1 MEDEDGTCLLDVLCD
16 PQALNDF
23 LHGTNELQ
31 TEDLL
36 INSSSGEPSL
46 FADAPSPVSL
56 LGDGRGSPDTPPPGC
71 VDLSFLEEALLSSPE
86 GGEDPQLVQ
95 AGTPVEAGFEARKGK
110 EEEEEEEAEEAE
122 VACDILQQSL
132 QEAEITEQT
141 MALEAG
147 LAQPGDSLS
156 LYSPAPLLSPPTVP
170 YMPKSVTLPIRDTQ
184 AAVEPPQP
192 SLLAV
197 GPGCPSLKPA
207 APPQL
212 MGLLPG
218 NVFPAASPETSF
230 SLSPAQASSMIIH
243 HKAVPSVTSRPLITP
258 TLRTAAAAAPGIVL
272 QRAPL
277 HIQPKLPISIQP
289 RLVQISPKPS
299 GQKHTPGLTFVPG
312 TASPNILLS
321 QPPSQKPAAPPPQ
334 PTQQLPKPVSLQLVN
349 QGGSFVLQPQGLFQ
363 GQNQFLLPGQSPVTI
378 SQPAGA
384 ARPLLTPSHRGPSLH
399 AVNPST
405 GQLVEGSQIL
415 TMPQRQLNFSP
426 VFTTS
431 SGQLALR
438 QATVLSGPLQL
449 QSAPP
454 TVFQMPA
461 QLAGTYTPGGQGQ
474 RTTLVHSPALGNHIT
489 LINSSG
495 VLPSDLTSISIV
507 NGPSVVQGLPFAAQ
521 ANTGGTEGQ
530 LSLQQAS
537 VVLLPERAMQE
548 ERTGSEETFHQLP
561 QPYGH
566 VLQHVSVQ
574 PTSAGLQSSPPVVT
588 VLQPPPEPP
597 LAPDPAVE
605 IPKLLLPPA
614 DMTQVVEE
622 VTHSLSPN
630 EAFMQHLQQQ
640 ALSSPITSELLAGA
654 LPVVPM
660 ESLASPVASERETQP
675 QTHALSGTV
684 MSDQCVQASPL
695 HSDPEDTPLI
705 CSPSPIQDSERPAP
719 PSFSP
724 QITLPGPESSAPR
737 PHIEPQ
743 VPLQLQ
749 VSQALFAQSQVQ
761 LLSSVSQPPLQLQSS
776 VSQPPPQL
784 QPSVSQSPPQL
795 QSSVSQPQLQSSLS
809 QPPPQLQSSLSQPP
823 PQLQLSVSQPQS
835 LVNAAVHSS
844 PSPLRVSVPQQQPDP
859 TAASA
864 SLSKGG
870 DNSAVQQHTHNKP
883 TAALV
888 VESKAFTLD
897 VHPPSPAAQGV
908 QAHGPPAPREGAPIR
923 TSQQT
928 GTKLAGPPEQQ
939 REERLTPAMRRH
951 RFQQQMCLDHAAVQ
965 TPFTGPAFSTLKDAV
980 RRLLPYHACA
990 GHLPTQDDFNLVDQE
1005 FDTVSGFLLKRT
1017 KDMVNK
1023 YRQLLVR
1030 EAQESPS
1037 AEMVMLERLFLQAER
1052 CALAEDRRRVRRDPE
1067 SFMTVLATSASSPH
1081 GAHSAAP
1088 SQLCSSGSPSSSPAW
1103 TRLSDRPPGLK
1114 TYRSSCR
1121 GALRLTI
1128 KQESGS
1134 RKVVHNSACDPG
1146 LKRDH
1151 TGQLTNGGAL
1161 NQRHPQAPNGA
1172 PRCPQHDEEIS
1183 NGALPCNT
1191 AEEVPQ
1197 TAAISKIKAPSPL
1210 FMPEPQVGCFELPP
1224 RDVSAPKLK
1233 CYRLDASPRPEQ
1245 RFSPPPP
1252 PPLQEDNML
1261 SEHLQ
1266 SAIDSI
1272 LELQRLQGP
1281 SAAPTRATS
1290 GPSLDQA
1297 VTSILEG
1304 HL

>member
-56 LGDGRGSPDTPPPGC
+56 LGDGRDSPDTPPPGC

-86 GGEDPQLVQ
+86 GGDDPPDVQ
-95 AGTPVEAGFEARKGK
+95 GGPPVEAGCEAKK
-110 EEEEEEEAEEAE
+110 VEEAAEAE

-147 LAQPGDSLS
+147 LAPPGDSLS
-156 LYSPAPLLSPPTVP
+156 LYSPSPLLSPPTVP
-170 YMPKSVTLPIRDTQ
+170 FIPKSVTLPVAPALPRDTQ

-243 HKAVPSVTSRPLITP
+243 KTMPGVTGRPLITP
-258 TLRTAAAAAPGIVL
+258 TLRTAAAAPGIVL

-277 HIQPKLPISIQP
+277 PIQPKLPISIQP

-299 GQKHTPGLTFVPG
+299 GQKPPPGLTFVPG

-321 QPPSQKPAAPPPQ
+321 QAPGQKTVAPPPQ
-334 PTQQLPKPVSLQLVN
+334 PPQQLPKPVSLQLVN

-378 SQPAGA
+378 SQPASA
-384 ARPLLTPSHRGPSLH
+384 ARPLLTSSHQGP
-399 AVNPST
+399 AVHSVAPST
-405 GQLVEGSQIL
+405 GQLVDGPQIL
-415 TMPQRQLNFSP
+415 TVPQRQLNFSP
-426 VFTTS
+426 VFTTPT
-431 SGQLALR
+431 GQLALR

-449 QSAPP
+449 QSAPA

-461 QLAGTYTPGGQGQ
+461 QLAGTYTAGGQGQ
-474 RTTLVHSPALGNHIT
+474 RATLVHSQALGNHIT

-495 VLPSDLTSISIV
+495 VLPPDLTSISIV

-521 ANTGGTEGQ
+521 APQTEGQ
-530 LSLQQAS
+530 LSLQQTS
-537 VVLLPERAMQE
+537 VVLLPDRTVQE
-548 ERTGSEETFHQLP
+548 ERTSSEESFHQIQ

-574 PTSAGLQSSPPVVT
+574 PSSAGLQSSPPPVVT

-605 IPKLLLPPA
+605 MPKLLMPPA
-614 DMTQVVEE
+614 DMTQAVEE
-622 VTHSLSPN
+622 ATHSMSQN
-630 EAFMQHLQQQ
+630 QAFMQHLQQQ
-640 ALSSPITSELLAGA
+640 ALSSPISSDLLVGS

-660 ESLASPVASERETQP
+660 ESLPSPVSDDRESQP
-675 QTHALSGTV
+675 QTHAGSGQDSLL
-684 MSDQCVQASPL
+684 SDQCVEVSPL
-695 HSDPEDTPLI
+695 HSDPEDSSLI
-705 CSPSPIQDSERPAP
+705 CSPPQIQDTGRTAP
-719 PSFSP
+719 PPFSP
-724 QITLPGPESSAPR
+724 LPGPESSAQQTAAPQPR
-737 PHIEPQ
+737 IEPQ
-743 VPLQLQ
+743 VQYPAPRQLH
-749 VSQALFAQSQVQ
+749 VSPALFGQNQVQ
-761 LLSSVSQPPLQLQSS
+761 IQASAS
-776 VSQPPPQL
+776 
-784 QPSVSQSPPQL
+784 PSVHPPVQISPT
-795 QSSVSQPQLQSSLS
+795 
-809 QPPPQLQSSLSQPP
+809 
-823 PQLQLSVSQPQS
+823 
-835 LVNAAVHSS
+835 
-844 PSPLRVSVPQQQPDP
+844 PLRSNVSVPQQQPDP
-859 TAASA
+859 SAAVV
-864 SLSKGG
+864 SKAG
-870 DNSAVQQHTHNKP
+870 DDSAVQQHTQNKP
-883 TAALV
+883 TAALA
-888 VESKAFTLD
+888 VESKTFTLD
-897 VHPPSPAAQGV
+897 VHPPSPAAKGV
-908 QAHGPPAPREGAPIR
+908 QKVHGPPASTECPAVQ
-923 TSQQT
+923 TSPQT
-928 GTKLAGPPEQQ
+928 STKLAGPVELQ

-951 RFQQQMCLDHAAVQ
+951 RFQQQLCLDHGAVQ
-965 TPFTGPAFSTLKDAV
+965 TPFTGPAFSTMKDAV
-980 RRLLPYHACA
+980 RRLLPYHTCA
-990 GHLPTQDDFNLVDQE
+990 GHLPTQEDFNLVDQE

-1030 EAQESPS
+1030 EAQQESPS

-1052 CALAEDRRRVRRDPE
+1052 YALAEDRRRARRDPE
-1067 SFMTVLATSASSPH
+1067 SFMTALSSSSSSPH
-1081 GAHSAAP
+1081 GAP
-1088 SQLCSSGSPSSSPAW
+1088 SSGSSTLYSSSGSPSSPPAW

-1114 TYRSSCR
+1114 TYRSSSR

-1134 RKVVHNSACDPG
+1134 RKVIHNSACDPG

-1151 TGQLTNGGAL
+1151 TGQLTNGGGV
-1161 NQRHPQAPNGA
+1161 NERHSPAPNGA
-1172 PRCPQHDEEIS
+1172 TQHPQNDQEMS
-1183 NGALPCNT
+1183 NGNT
-1191 AEEVPQ
+1191 AAEEVPQ
-1197 TAAISKIKAPSPL
+1197 TAPSPKL
-1210 FMPEPQVGCFELPP
+1210 NPPNPLPVPEVCSELPP

-1233 CYRLDASPRPEQ
+1233 CYRLEASPRPEQ

-1252 PPLQEDNML
+1252 TLQEDNML

-1281 SAAPTRATS
+1281 SAAPTRTTS

>member
-46 FADAPSPVSL
+46 FTDAPSPVSL
-56 LGDGRGSPDTPPPGC
+56 LGDGRDSPGTPPPGC

-86 GGEDPQLVQ
+86 GGEDPQVVQ
-95 AGTPVEAGFEARKGK
+95 GGTPVEAGFEAKKG
-110 EEEEEEEAEEAE
+110 EVEEAEEAE

-147 LAQPGDSLS
+147 LPGDSLS

-170 YMPKSVTLPIRDTQ
+170 FIPKSVTLPQITAALPRDTQ

-207 APPQL
+207 TPAQL

-243 HKAVPSVTSRPLITP
+243 KAVPSLTSRPLITP
-258 TLRTAAAAAPGIVL
+258 TLRAAAAPGIVL

-277 HIQPKLPISIQP
+277 PIQPKLPISIQP

-321 QPPSQKPAAPPPQ
+321 QPPGPKPAAPPTQ
-334 PTQQLPKPVSLQLVN
+334 PPQQLHKPLSLQLVN

-363 GQNQFLLPGQSPVTI
+363 GQNQFLLPGQCPVTLA
-378 SQPAGA
+378 QPASA
-384 ARPLLTPSHRGPSLH
+384 ARPLLTPSHHCPSVHSLT
-399 AVNPST
+399 PSP
-405 GQLVEGSQIL
+405 GQLVDGSQIL
-415 TMPQRQLNFSP
+415 TVPQRQLNFSP
-426 VFTTS
+426 VFTTPT
-431 SGQLALR
+431 GQLALR
-438 QATVLSGPLQL
+438 PATVLSGPLQL

-461 QLAGTYTPGGQGQ
+461 QLAGAYTAGGQGQ
-474 RTTLVHSPALGNHIT
+474 RATLVHSPALGNHIT

-495 VLPSDLTSISIV
+495 VLPPDLTSISIL
-507 NGPSVVQGLPFAAQ
+507 NGPSVVQGLPFAAPAPQ
-521 ANTGGTEGQ
+521 NAVTDGQ

-537 VVLLPERAMQE
+537 VVLLPERAVQE
-548 ERTGSEETFHQLP
+548 ERSSSEETFHQLP

-566 VLQHVSVQ
+566 VLQQVSVQ
-574 PTSAGLQSSPPVVT
+574 QPSAGLQSSHPPVVT

-597 LAPDPAVE
+597 LVPDPAVE
-605 IPKLLLPPA
+605 IPKLLMPPA
-614 DMTQVVEE
+614 DMNQAVEE
-622 VTHSLSPN
+622 ATHSLSQN

-640 ALSSPITSELLAGA
+640 ALSSPLTSELLVGA

-660 ESLASPVASERETQP
+660 ESLPSPVTDERETQT
-675 QTHALSGTV
+675 QTHAVSGQDSRSV
-684 MSDQCVQASPL
+684 LSDQCVEDSPL

-705 CSPSPIQDSERPAP
+705 CSPAPVQDDERPAP
-719 PSFSP
+719 STFSP
-724 QITLPGPESSAPR
+724 PAAPESSAAQITAPPPR
-737 PHIEPQ
+737 IEPQ
-743 VPLQLQ
+743 VQYQGPHQVQL
-749 VSQALFAQSQVQ
+749 SQALFAQDQDQV
-761 LLSSVSQPPLQLQSS
+761 QSS
-776 VSQPPPQL
+776 VSQPPS
-784 QPSVSQSPPQL
+784 SVQDSPPT
-795 QSSVSQPQLQSSLS
+795 
-809 QPPPQLQSSLSQPP
+809 
-823 PQLQLSVSQPQS
+823 
-835 LVNAAVHSS
+835 
-844 PSPLRVSVPQQQPDP
+844 LRVPVPQQQSDP
-859 TAASA
+859 TAAPA
-864 SLSKGG
+864 SLCKGG
-870 DNSAVQQHTHNKP
+870 DEPAVQQHTHNKP

-897 VHPPSPAAQGV
+897 VHPPSPAAPGLQV
-908 QAHGPPAPREGAPIR
+908 QGPPPPREGAPTQ

-928 GTKLAGPPEQQ
+928 STKLAAPPEQQ

-951 RFQQQMCLDHAAVQ
+951 RFQQQICLDHRAVQ
-965 TPFTGPAFSTLKDAV
+965 TSFTGPAFSTLKDAV
-980 RRLLPYHACA
+980 RRLLPYHTCA
-990 GHLPTQDDFNLVDQE
+990 GHLPTQDDFSLVDQE
-1005 FDTVSGFLLKRT
+1005 FDSVSGFLLKRT

-1030 EAQESPS
+1030 EAQQESPS

-1052 CALAEDRRRVRRDPE
+1052 SALVEDRRRVRRDPE
-1067 SFMTVLATSASSPH
+1067 SFMMALASSAFSPH
-1081 GAHSAAP
+1081 GPSSSSSSSSSSGPSHS
-1088 SQLCSSGSPSSSPAW
+1088 CSSDSPSSPPAW

-1114 TYRSSCR
+1114 TYRSSSR

-1151 TGQLTNGGAL
+1151 TGQLTNGGGAV
-1161 NQRHPQAPNGA
+1161 NDRHSQAPNGA
-1172 PRCPQHDEEIS
+1172 SQHPQQDEEVS
-1183 NGALPCNT
+1183 NGACDP

-1197 TAAISKIKAPSPL
+1197 TAPDSKIKAPKNALS
-1210 FMPEPQVGCFELPP
+1210 MPEAGCFEL

-1233 CYRLDASPRPEQ
+1233 CFRLEASPVPEQ
-1245 RFSPPPP
+1245 RFSPPPPPPP

-1297 VTSILEG
+1297 VTSILGG

>member
-46 FADAPSPVSL
+46 FTDAPSPVSL
-56 LGDGRGSPDTPPPGC
+56 LGDGRDSPDTPPPGC

-86 GGEDPQLVQ
+86 GGDDPQVVQ
-95 AGTPVEAGFEARKGK
+95 GGTPVEAGFEAKKGEV
-110 EEEEEEEAEEAE
+110 EEGEEAE

-147 LAQPGDSLS
+147 LQGDSLS
-156 LYSPAPLLSPPTVP
+156 LYSPTPLLSPPSVP
-170 YMPKSVTLPIRDTQ
+170 FIPKSVTLPQITPTLPRDTQ

-230 SLSPAQASSMIIH
+230 SLSPAQGSSMIIH
-243 HKAVPSVTSRPLITP
+243 KAVPSMTSRPLITP
-258 TLRTAAAAAPGIVL
+258 TLRAAAAPGIVL

-277 HIQPKLPISIQP
+277 PIQPKLPISIQP

-299 GQKHTPGLTFVPG
+299 GQKHAPGLTFVPG

-321 QPPSQKPAAPPPQ
+321 QPPGQKPSAPPAQ
-334 PTQQLPKPVSLQLVN
+334 TSQQLHKPLSLQLVN

-363 GQNQFLLPGQSPVTI
+363 GQNQFLLPGQSPVTLA
-378 SQPAGA
+378 QPAGA
-384 ARPLLTPSHRGPSLH
+384 ARSLLTPSHHGPPVHSLT
-399 AVNPST
+399 PSA
-405 GQLVEGSQIL
+405 GQLVDSSQIL
-415 TMPQRQLNFSP
+415 TVPQRQLNFSP
-426 VFTTS
+426 VFTPT
-431 SGQLALR
+431 GQLALR

-474 RTTLVHSPALGNHIT
+474 RATLVHSPALGNHIT

-495 VLPSDLTSISIV
+495 VLPPDLTSISIV
-507 NGPSVVQGLPFAAQ
+507 NGPSVVQGLPFAAPAPQ
-521 ANTGGTEGQ
+521 TRVTDTQ

-537 VVLLPERAMQE
+537 VVLLPERAVQE
-548 ERTGSEETFHQLP
+548 ERSGSEETFQQLP
-561 QPYGH
+561 QYGH
-566 VLQHVSVQ
+566 VLQQVSVQ
-574 PTSAGLQSSPPVVT
+574 PPSAGLQTSPPPVVT

-597 LAPDPAVE
+597 PAVE
-605 IPKLLLPPA
+605 IPKLLMPPA
-614 DMTQVVEE
+614 DMSQTEE
-622 VTHSLSPN
+622 EATHSLSQN

-640 ALSSPITSELLAGA
+640 ALSSPLTSELLVGA

-660 ESLASPVASERETQP
+660 ESLNSPVPDERETQQ
-675 QTHALSGTV
+675 QTHAVSGQDSHSV
-684 MSDQCVQASPL
+684 LSDQGVDDSPL

-705 CSPSPIQDSERPAP
+705 CSPAPDQDAKRPAP
-719 PSFSP
+719 TTFSP
-724 QITLPGPESSAPR
+724 PAAPESSVPAAPQ
-737 PHIEPQ
+737 PHSEPQ
-743 VPLQLQ
+743 TQYQAPQQ
-749 VSQALFAQSQVQ
+749 VSQALFARNQVQ
-761 LLSSVSQPPLQLQSS
+761 VQMQPSASQP
-776 VSQPPPQL
+776 
-784 QPSVSQSPPQL
+784 QPSVQM
-795 QSSVSQPQLQSSLS
+795 
-809 QPPPQLQSSLSQPP
+809 
-823 PQLQLSVSQPQS
+823 
-835 LVNAAVHSS
+835 S
-844 PSPLRVSVPQQQPDP
+844 PSPLRVSVPQQQSDP
-859 TAASA
+859 TAAPA

-870 DNSAVQQHTHNKP
+870 DEPAVQQHTHNKP

-888 VESKAFTLD
+888 VESKVFTLD
-897 VHPPSPAAQGV
+897 VHPPSPAAPGLQV
-908 QAHGPPAPREGAPIR
+908 QGPPAPREVAPTQ
-923 TSQQT
+923 TSQQIS
-928 GTKLAGPPEQQ
+928 TKLAAPPEQQ

-951 RFQQQMCLDHAAVQ
+951 RFQQQICLDHRTVH

-990 GHLPTQDDFNLVDQE
+990 GHLPTQEDFDLVDQE
-1005 FDTVSGFLLKRT
+1005 FDSVSGFLLKRT

-1030 EAQESPS
+1030 ETQQESPS

-1052 CALAEDRRRVRRDPE
+1052 SALAEDRRRVRRDPE
-1067 SFMTVLATSASSPH
+1067 SFMMALASSASSPYSSS
-1081 GAHSAAP
+1081 GPSHS
-1088 SQLCSSGSPSSSPAW
+1088 CSSSSPSSPPAW

-1114 TYRSSCR
+1114 TYRSSSR

-1134 RKVVHNSACDPG
+1134 RKVIHNSACDPG

-1151 TGQLTNGGAL
+1151 TGQLTNGGGAMTE
-1161 NQRHPQAPNGA
+1161 RHSQAPNGA
-1172 PRCPQHDEEIS
+1172 SQPPPQQEEEIS
-1183 NGALPCNT
+1183 NGALPCDA

-1197 TAAISKIKAPSPL
+1197 TAPSFKIKAPKNALS
-1210 FMPEPQVGCFELPP
+1210 MPEAGCFEL

-1233 CYRLDASPRPEQ
+1233 CFRLDASPHSEQ
-1245 RFSPPPP
+1245 SFSPPPP
-1252 PPLQEDNML
+1252 PPALQEDNML

-1281 SAAPTRATS
+1281 SAAPTRASTT
-1290 GPSLDQA
+1290 GPALDQA
-1297 VTSILEG
+1297 VTSILGG

>member
-36 INSSSGEPSL
+36 ISSSSGEPSL
-46 FADAPSPVSL
+46 FTDAPSPVSL
-56 LGDGRGSPDTPPPGC
+56 LGDGRDSPGTPPPGC

-86 GGEDPQLVQ
+86 GGEDTVAAVALGGP
-95 AGTPVEAGFEARKGK
+95 PVEADCEAKKGEV
-110 EEEEEEEAEEAE
+110 EEEEEAE

-147 LAQPGDSLS
+147 LAQSGDGLS
-156 LYSPAPLLSPPTVP
+156 LYSPAPLLSPASLPFIH
-170 YMPKSVTLPIRDTQ
+170 KSVTLPVTAAMPRDTQ

-218 NVFPAASPETSF
+218 NVFPAPSPEASF
-230 SLSPAQASSMIIH
+230 SLSPAQASSMII

-258 TLRTAAAAAPGIVL
+258 TLRAAATAAAAPGIVL

-277 HIQPKLPISIQP
+277 PIQPKLPISIQP

-299 GQKHTPGLTFVPG
+299 GQKPTPGLTFVPG

-321 QPPSQKPAAPPPQ
+321 QAAGQKTVAPTSQAA
-334 PTQQLPKPVSLQLVN
+334 QQLPKPVSLQLVN
-349 QGGSFVLQPQGLFQ
+349 QGGSFLLQPQGLFQ
-363 GQNQFLLPGQSPVTI
+363 SQNQFLLPGQCPVTI
-378 SQPAGA
+378 SQPASG
-384 ARPLLTPSHRGPSLH
+384 ARPLLTPSHPGQSVH
-399 AVNPST
+399 SVTPST
-405 GQLVEGSQIL
+405 GQLVDGSQIL
-415 TMPQRQLNFSP
+415 TVPQRQLNFSP
-426 VFTTS
+426 VFTTPT
-431 SGQLALR
+431 GQLALR

-449 QSAPP
+449 QPAPA

-474 RTTLVHSPALGNHIT
+474 RATLVHSSALGNHIT

-495 VLPSDLTSISIV
+495 VLPPDLTSISIV

-521 ANTGGTEGQ
+521 APAPQTGVAEGQ

-574 PTSAGLQSSPPVVT
+574 PTSARLPSSSPPVVT

-605 IPKLLLPPA
+605 MPKLLMPPA

-622 VTHSLSPN
+622 VTQSMGQN
-630 EAFMQHLQQQ
+630 QAFMQHLQQQ
-640 ALSSPITSELLAGA
+640 ALNSPIPSDLLVGA

-660 ESLASPVASERETQP
+660 ESLASPVSTDRDTQP
-675 QTHALSGTV
+675 PTHVVSGQDTCTL
-684 MSDQCVQASPL
+684 MSDQRVEVSPL
-695 HSDPEDTPLI
+695 HSDPEDAPLI
-705 CSPSPIQDSERPAP
+705 CSPPQIQDSGRPASD
-719 PSFSP
+719 SFSP
-724 QITLPGPESSAPR
+724 PAGPQIGPESSVPQTTVPPQPR
-737 PHIEPQ
+737 IEPLVQYQ
-743 VPLQLQ
+743 VPPHLSQ
-749 VSQALFAQSQVQ
+749 VFAQNQVQ
-761 LLSSVSQPPLQLQSS
+761 IQSQPT
-776 VSQPPPQL
+776 PQV
-784 QPSVSQSPPQL
+784 QA
-795 QSSVSQPQLQSSLS
+795 SVSQPQ
-809 QPPPQLQSSLSQPP
+809 PQVQI
-823 PQLQLSVSQPQS
+823 QLSVSQPQPS
-835 LVNAAVHSS
+835 IHTSVHSS
-844 PSPLRVSVPQQQPDP
+844 PSPLRASVSVPQQQPDP
-859 TAASA
+859 TAAPAALSA
-864 SLSKGG
+864 GG
-870 DNSAVQQHTHNKP
+870 DDSAAQQHTQNKP
-883 TAALV
+883 TAALA

-897 VHPPSPAAQGV
+897 VHPPSPTAPGV
-908 QAHGPPAPREGAPIR
+908 QVQGPSAPMECSPV
-923 TSQQT
+923 QT
-928 GTKLAGPPEQQ
+928 GQQSATKLAGPLEPQ
-939 REERLTPAMRRH
+939 REERLTPALRRH
-951 RFQQQMCLDHAAVQ
+951 RFQQQLCSDHAAVQ
-965 TPFTGPAFSTLKDAV
+965 SPFTGPAFSTLKDAV
-980 RRLLPYHACA
+980 RRLLPYHTCA
-990 GHLPTQDDFNLVDQE
+990 GHPPTQDDFNLVDQE

-1030 EAQESPS
+1030 EAQQESPS

-1052 CALAEDRRRVRRDPE
+1052 YALAEDRRRARRDPE
-1067 SFMTVLATSASSPH
+1067 SFMTALTTAGSSPH
-1081 GAHSAAP
+1081 GAP
-1088 SQLCSSGSPSSSPAW
+1088 SSGPTHLPSSDSPSSPPAW

-1114 TYRSSCR
+1114 TYRSSTR

-1134 RKVVHNSACDPG
+1134 RKVIHNSACDPG

-1151 TGQLTNGGAL
+1151 TGQLTNGGGAVSE
-1161 NQRHPQAPNGA
+1161 RHSQAPDGASRRPQRDEEMSNGA
-1172 PRCPQHDEEIS
+1172 PPG
-1183 NGALPCNT
+1183 NA

-1197 TAAISKIKAPSPL
+1197 TAPTSKIKNPNPPS
-1210 FMPEPQVGCFELPP
+1210 MPEPQDVRFELPP

-1233 CYRLDASPRPEQ
+1233 CFRSDASPRPDQ
-1245 RFSPPPP
+1245 RFSPPP

-1281 SAAPTRATS
+1281 SAAPSRAPS

>member
-46 FADAPSPVSL
+46 FTDAPSPVSL
-56 LGDGRGSPDTPPPGC
+56 LGDGRDTPDTPPPGC

-86 GGEDPQLVQ
+86 GGEDPQVVH
-95 AGTPVEAGFEARKGK
+95 GGPPVEAGCEAKNG
-110 EEEEEEEAEEAE
+110 EVEEAEEVE
-122 VACDILQQSL
+122 ITCDILQQSL

-147 LAQPGDSLS
+147 LTQPGDSLS
-156 LYSPAPLLSPPTVP
+156 LYSPAPLLSPPTIPFV
-170 YMPKSVTLPIRDTQ
+170 PKSVTLPVAPALPRDTQ

-218 NVFPAASPETSF
+218 NVFPAPSPETSF
-230 SLSPAQASSMIIH
+230 SLSSAQGSSMII

-258 TLRTAAAAAPGIVL
+258 TLRTTAAPGIVL

-277 HIQPKLPISIQP
+277 PIQPKIPISIQP

-299 GQKHTPGLTFVPG
+299 GQKPTPGLTFVPG

-321 QPPSQKPAAPPPQ
+321 QPQGHKPAALPPQ
-334 PTQQLPKPVSLQLVN
+334 STQQLPKPVSLQLVN

-378 SQPAGA
+378 SQAATA
-384 ARPLLTPSHRGPSLH
+384 ARPLLTPSHQVPSVH
-399 AVNPST
+399 SMTPST
-405 GQLVEGSQIL
+405 GQLVDGSQIL
-415 TMPQRQLNFSP
+415 TVPQRQLNFSP
-426 VFTTS
+426 VFTTPT
-431 SGQLALR
+431 GQLALR
-438 QATVLSGPLQL
+438 QATVLSGPLHL

-461 QLAGTYTPGGQGQ
+461 QLAGTYTSAGQGQ
-474 RTTLVHSPALGNHIT
+474 RATLVHSPALGNHIT

-495 VLPSDLTSISIV
+495 VLPPDLTSISIV

-521 ANTGGTEGQ
+521 APAPQTGVTEGQ

-537 VVLLPERAMQE
+537 VVLLPERAVQE
-548 ERTGSEETFHQLP
+548 ERTSSEETFHQLA

-574 PTSAGLQSSPPVVT
+574 PTSTGLQATSPPVVT

-605 IPKLLLPPA
+605 MPKLLIPPA

-622 VTHSLSPN
+622 VTHSMSQN
-630 EAFMQHLQQQ
+630 QAFMQHLQQQ
-640 ALSSPITSELLAGA
+640 ALSSPLTSELLVGA

-660 ESLASPVASERETQP
+660 EALTSPLANERETQP
-675 QTHALSGTV
+675 QTHAASVQDTHTV
-684 MSDQCVQASPL
+684 MSDQCVEASPL
-695 HSDPEDTPLI
+695 HSDPEDTPLL
-705 CSPSPIQDSERPAP
+705 CSSPQIQDTTFSP
-719 PSFSP
+719 PVAP
-724 QITLPGPESSAPR
+724 QITLPVPESPVPQATAPQ

-743 VPLQLQ
+743 VQYHVPNQLQ

-761 LLSSVSQPPLQLQSS
+761 IQSS
-776 VSQPPPQL
+776 VSQPLPQA
-784 QPSVSQSPPQL
+784 QPSVSQPQP
-795 QSSVSQPQLQSSLS
+795 SVHAS
-809 QPPPQLQSSLSQPP
+809 
-823 PQLQLSVSQPQS
+823 
-835 LVNAAVHSS
+835 VHSS
-844 PSPLRVSVPQQQPDP
+844 PSPLRVSVSVPQQQPDA

-870 DNSAVQQHTHNKP
+870 DSAVQQHTQNKP
-883 TAALV
+883 TAALA
-888 VESKAFTLD
+888 VESTVFTLD
-897 VHPPSPAAQGV
+897 VHPPSPAAPSIQ
-908 QAHGPPAPREGAPIR
+908 APRECAP
-923 TSQQT
+923 TQSSQQT
-928 GTKLAGPPEQQ
+928 STKLAGPLEQQ

-951 RFQQQMCLDHAAVQ
+951 RFQQQLCLDHGAVQ
-965 TPFTGPAFSTLKDAV
+965 RPITSPAFSTLKDAV
-980 RRLLPYHACA
+980 RRLLPYHTYA
-990 GHLPTQDDFNLVDQE
+990 GHLPTQDDFSLVDQE

-1030 EAQESPS
+1030 ETQQESPS

-1052 CALAEDRRRVRRDPE
+1052 YALAEDRRRARRDPE
-1067 SFMTVLATSASSPH
+1067 SFTMALATSASSPR
-1081 GAHSAAP
+1081 GAHSSGP
-1088 SQLCSSGSPSSSPAW
+1088 SHLHSSGSPSSPPAW

-1114 TYRSSCR
+1114 TYRSSSR

-1151 TGQLTNGGAL
+1151 MGQLTNGSGAV
-1161 NQRHPQAPNGA
+1161 NERHSQAPNGE
-1172 PRCPQHDEEIS
+1172 PQRPQHDGEMF
-1183 NGALPCNT
+1183 NGALPDNA

-1197 TAAISKIKAPSPL
+1197 TTTNSKIKAPNPL
-1210 FMPEPQVGCFELPP
+1210 SMPEPQAACFELPP

-1252 PPLQEDNML
+1252 AMQEDNML

-1281 SAAPTRATS
+1281 SAATGRATS

>member
-31 TEDLL
+31 AEDLL

-46 FADAPSPVSL
+46 FTDAPSPVSL
-56 LGDGRGSPDTPPPGC
+56 LGDGRDSPDTPPPGC

-86 GGEDPQLVQ
+86 GGEDPQVEQ
-95 AGTPVEAGFEARKGK
+95 GETPVEVGFEAKKGEV
-110 EEEEEEEAEEAE
+110 EEMEEAE

-147 LAQPGDSLS
+147 LAQSGDSLS

-170 YMPKSVTLPIRDTQ
+170 FLHKSVTLPVTPVLPRDTQ

-230 SLSPAQASSMIIH
+230 SLSPAQGSSMII

-258 TLRTAAAAAPGIVL
+258 TLRATTAAAPGILL

-289 RLVQISPKPS
+289 RLVQISPKLS
-299 GQKHTPGLTFVPG
+299 GQKHTQSLTFVPG

-321 QPPSQKPAAPPPQ
+321 QPPGQKPAAPPPQ
-334 PTQQLPKPVSLQLVN
+334 PTQQLHKQVSLQLVN
-349 QGGSFVLQPQGLFQ
+349 QGGSFVLHPQGLFQ
-363 GQNQFLLPGQSPVTI
+363 GQSQFLLPGQSPVTI
-378 SQPAGA
+378 SQPASA
-384 ARPLLTPSHRGPSLH
+384 ARSLLNPSHQGPSVHSLTPS
-399 AVNPST
+399 A
-405 GQLVEGSQIL
+405 GQLVDGSQIL
-415 TMPQRQLNFSP
+415 TVPQRQLNFSP
-426 VFTTS
+426 VFTTPT
-431 SGQLALR
+431 GQLALR

-461 QLAGTYTPGGQGQ
+461 HLAGTYTPGGQGQ
-474 RTTLVHSPALGNHIT
+474 RATLVHSPALGNHIT

-495 VLPSDLTSISIV
+495 VLPPDLTSISIV

-521 ANTGGTEGQ
+521 APAPQTGVTEGQ

-537 VVLLPERAMQE
+537 VVLLPERTIQE
-548 ERTGSEETFHQLP
+548 ERTSSEETFHQLA

-574 PTSAGLQSSPPVVT
+574 PTSSGLQSSSPPVVT

-597 LAPDPAVE
+597 LVPDPAVE
-605 IPKLLLPPA
+605 IPKLLMPPA

-622 VTHSLSPN
+622 VTHSMSQN

-640 ALSSPITSELLAGA
+640 ALSSPITSELLVGS
-654 LPVVPM
+654 LPVVPL
-660 ESLASPVASERETQP
+660 ETLASPVANERDTQP
-675 QTHALSGTV
+675 QTHAVSGQDTRTV
-684 MSDQCVQASPL
+684 MSDQCVEASPL

-705 CSPSPIQDSERPAP
+705 CPSPPIQDTERLAQT
-719 PSFSP
+719 SFSP
-724 QITLPGPESSAPR
+724 PAGPRITLPGSESSVPQITAPQLCV
-737 PHIEPQ
+737 EPQ
-743 VPLQLQ
+743 VQYQVTHQLQ
-749 VSQALFAQSQVQ
+749 VSQALFGQDQVQ
-761 LLSSVSQPPLQLQSS
+761 IQSS
-776 VSQPPPQL
+776 VSQSLPQIQASAPQL
-784 QPSVSQSPPQL
+784 QV
-795 QSSVSQPQLQSSLS
+795 QSSVSQPQSSVMNS
-809 QPPPQLQSSLSQPP
+809 
-823 PQLQLSVSQPQS
+823 
-835 LVNAAVHSS
+835 VHSS
-844 PSPLRVSVPQQQPDP
+844 PSPLRVSVSVPQQQPDP
-859 TAASA
+859 RAAG
-864 SLSKGG
+864 LSKGG
-870 DNSAVQQHTHNKP
+870 DDSAVQQHTQNKP

-897 VHPPSPAAQGV
+897 DHPPSPAAQGV
-908 QAHGPPAPREGAPIR
+908 QVHGPPAPRECVPIE

-928 GTKLAGPPEQQ
+928 GTKLAGPLEQQ
-939 REERLTPAMRRH
+939 RDERLTPAMRRH
-951 RFQQQMCLDHAAVQ
+951 RFQQQICLDHAAVQ
-965 TPFTGPAFSTLKDAV
+965 TPFTGTAFSTLKDAV
-980 RRLLPYHACA
+980 RCLLPYHTCT

-1030 EAQESPS
+1030 EAQQESPS

-1067 SFMTVLATSASSPH
+1067 SFMMALATSASSPH
-1081 GAHSAAP
+1081 GAHSSGP
-1088 SQLCSSGSPSSSPAW
+1088 SQHYSSGSPSSPPAW

-1114 TYRSSCR
+1114 TYRSSSR

-1151 TGQLTNGGAL
+1151 RGQLTNGGGAV
-1161 NQRHPQAPNGA
+1161 NEHHSQAPNGA
-1172 PRCPQHDEEIS
+1172 PQGPQHDAEIC
-1183 NGALPCNT
+1183 NGGLPCNT
-1191 AEEVPQ
+1191 AADVPQ
-1197 TAAISKIKAPSPL
+1197 TAPDSKIKAPNPFS
-1210 FMPEPQVGCFELPP
+1210 MPEQQAGCFELPP

-1252 PPLQEDNML
+1252 PLPEDNML

-1281 SAAPTRATS
+1281 SAAQTRATS

>member
-36 INSSSGEPSL
+36 ISSSSGEPSL
-46 FADAPSPVSL
+46 FTDAPSPVSL
-56 LGDGRGSPDTPPPGC
+56 LGDGRDSPDTPPPEC

-86 GGEDPQLVQ
+86 GGEDQQVVQ
-95 AGTPVEAGFEARKGK
+95 GGTPVEAASEAKKG
-110 EEEEEEEAEEAE
+110 EVEEAEEAE

-141 MALEAG
+141 MALEAE

-170 YMPKSVTLPIRDTQ
+170 FIPKSVTLPITQALPRDTQ

-230 SLSPAQASSMIIH
+230 SLTPAQASSMIIH
-243 HKAVPSVTSRPLITP
+243 KAVPSMTSRHLITP
-258 TLRTAAAAAPGIVL
+258 TLRAAPGLIL

-277 HIQPKLPISIQP
+277 PIQPKLPISIQP

-299 GQKHTPGLTFVPG
+299 GQKHTPGLTFLPR

-321 QPPSQKPAAPPPQ
+321 QPPGQKPAAPPPQ
-334 PTQQLPKPVSLQLVN
+334 PPQHLHKQVSLQLVN

-363 GQNQFLLPGQSPVTI
+363 GQNQFLLPSQSPVTI
-378 SQPAGA
+378 SQSASAG
-384 ARPLLTPSHRGPSLH
+384 RPLLTPSHHGPSLH
-399 AVNPST
+399 SVNAST
-405 GQLVEGSQIL
+405 GHLVEGSQIL
-415 TMPQRQLNFSP
+415 TVPQRQLNFSP
-426 VFTTS
+426 VFTTP

-461 QLAGTYTPGGQGQ
+461 QLTGTYTPAGQGQ

-495 VLPSDLTSISIV
+495 VLTPDLTSISIV

-521 ANTGGTEGQ
+521 APAPQTGVTEGQ
-530 LSLQQAS
+530 LSLQQAA
-537 VVLLPERAMQE
+537 VVLLPERAIQE
-548 ERTGSEETFHQLP
+548 ERTGPEETFHQLS

-574 PTSAGLQSSPPVVT
+574 PTSAGLQSSPPPVVT
-588 VLQPPPEPP
+588 ILQPPPEPP

-605 IPKLLLPPA
+605 IPKLLMPPA

-622 VTHSLSPN
+622 VTHSMSQN

-640 ALSSPITSELLAGA
+640 AHSSPITSELLVGS

-660 ESLASPVASERETQP
+660 ESLASPVSNERETQP
-675 QTHALSGTV
+675 QTQAVSGQDARTA

-695 HSDPEDTPLI
+695 HSDPVDTPLI
-705 CSPSPIQDSERPAP
+705 CSPSPIPDTERPAP
-719 PSFSP
+719 TSFSP
-724 QITLPGPESSAPR
+724 QIPPPGPEGSVTTPQTR
-737 PHIEPQ
+737 IEPQ
-743 VPLQLQ
+743 VQYQVPHQLQ
-749 VSQALFAQSQVQ
+749 VSQALFAQNQVQ
-761 LLSSVSQPPLQLQSS
+761 IEPS

-784 QPSVSQSPPQL
+784 QVQSPVSHP
-795 QSSVSQPQLQSSLS
+795 QSSV
-809 QPPPQLQSSLSQPP
+809 
-823 PQLQLSVSQPQS
+823 
-835 LVNAAVHSS
+835 NAPVHSS
-844 PSPLRVSVPQQQPDP
+844 PPTLRVSVPQQQSDP

-864 SLSKGG
+864 RLSKGG
-870 DNSAVQQHTHNKP
+870 DDSAVQQHTQNKP

-888 VESKAFTLD
+888 AESKAFTLD
-897 VHPPSPAAQGV
+897 VHPPSPAAPGV
-908 QAHGPPAPREGAPIR
+908 QGHGPPGPIQ
-923 TSQQT
+923 TSQST
-928 GTKLAGPPEQQ
+928 GTKLADPPEQQ

-951 RFQQQMCLDHAAVQ
+951 RFQQQICLDHAAVQ

-980 RRLLPYHACA
+980 RRMLPYHTCA
-990 GHLPTQDDFNLVDQE
+990 GHLPTQEDFNLVDQE

-1030 EAQESPS
+1030 EAQQESPS

-1067 SFMTVLATSASSPH
+1067 SFMTALATSASSPH
-1081 GAHSAAP
+1081 GAP
-1088 SQLCSSGSPSSSPAW
+1088 SSGSSQRCSSGSPSSPPAW

-1114 TYRSSCR
+1114 TYRSSSR

-1151 TGQLTNGGAL
+1151 TGQLTNGGGAVSE
-1161 NQRHPQAPNGA
+1161 RHSQAPNGA
-1172 PRCPQHDEEIS
+1172 PRRPQHDEEGS
-1183 NGALPCNT
+1183 NGALLCNA
-1191 AEEVPQ
+1191 AEDVPQ
-1197 TAAISKIKAPSPL
+1197 TAPHSKIKAPNPL
-1210 FMPEPQVGCFELPP
+1210 SMPEPQVGCFELPP

-1233 CYRLDASPRPEQ
+1233 CYRLDESPRPEQ
-1245 RFSPPPP
+1245 RFSPPP

-1266 SAIDSI
+1266 RAIDSI

>member
-46 FADAPSPVSL
+46 FTDAPSPVSL
-56 LGDGRGSPDTPPPGC
+56 LGDGRDSPDTPPPGC

-86 GGEDPQLVQ
+86 GGDDPQVVQ
-95 AGTPVEAGFEARKGK
+95 GETPVEPGFEAKK
-110 EEEEEEEAEEAE
+110 EEVEETGEAE

-147 LAQPGDSLS
+147 LQGDSLS
-156 LYSPAPLLSPPTVP
+156 LYSPAPLLSPPSVP
-170 YMPKSVTLPIRDTQ
+170 FVSKSVTLPQITPALPRDTQ

-230 SLSPAQASSMIIH
+230 SLSPAQGSSMII

-258 TLRTAAAAAPGIVL
+258 TLRAAAAAPGIVL

-277 HIQPKLPISIQP
+277 PIQPKLPISIQP

-299 GQKHTPGLTFVPG
+299 GQKPPPGLTFVPG
-312 TASPNILLS
+312 AASPNILLS
-321 QPPSQKPAAPPPQ
+321 QPPGPKPSAPPPQ
-334 PTQQLPKPVSLQLVN
+334 PPQQLHKQLSLQLVN

-363 GQNQFLLPGQSPVTI
+363 GQNQFLLPGQSPVTLAQ
-378 SQPAGA
+378 SAAA
-384 ARPLLTPSHRGPSLH
+384 ARPLLTPSHHGPPVHSLT
-399 AVNPST
+399 PSP
-405 GQLVEGSQIL
+405 GQLVDGSQIL
-415 TMPQRQLNFSP
+415 TVPQRQLNFSP
-426 VFTTS
+426 VFTPT
-431 SGQLALR
+431 GQLALR

-461 QLAGTYTPGGQGQ
+461 QLAGTYTAGGQGQ
-474 RTTLVHSPALGNHIT
+474 RATLVHSPALGNHIT

-507 NGPSVVQGLPFAAQ
+507 NGPSVVQGLPFAAPAPQ
-521 ANTGGTEGQ
+521 TAMADAQ

-537 VVLLPERAMQE
+537 VVLLPERAVQE
-548 ERTGSEETFHQLP
+548 ERSSSEETFHQLP
-561 QPYGH
+561 QYGH
-566 VLQHVSVQ
+566 VLQQVSVQ
-574 PTSAGLQSSPPVVT
+574 PPSAGLQSSPPPPPPPPPPPVVT

-605 IPKLLLPPA
+605 IPKLLISPA
-614 DMTQVVEE
+614 DMSQTEE
-622 VTHSLSPN
+622 EEAAHSLSQN

-640 ALSSPITSELLAGA
+640 ALSSPLTSELLVGS
-654 LPVVPM
+654 LPVVQM
-660 ESLASPVASERETQP
+660 ESLNSPLTDERETP
-675 QTHALSGTV
+675 QQTLPVSGQDSHSGL
-684 MSDQCVQASPL
+684 SDQCVEDSPL

-705 CSPSPIQDSERPAP
+705 CSPAPVQDTERPVST
-719 PSFSP
+719 SFSP
-724 QITLPGPESSAPR
+724 PPAAPEGSVPQITAPQ
-737 PHIEPQ
+737 PHSEPQ
-743 VPLQLQ
+743 QVQYQVPQQ
-749 VSQALFAQSQVQ
+749 VSQALFARNQV
-761 LLSSVSQPPLQLQSS
+761 
-776 VSQPPPQL
+776 
-784 QPSVSQSPPQL
+784 QPSVSQPQPSVQSSPP
-795 QSSVSQPQLQSSLS
+795 
-809 QPPPQLQSSLSQPP
+809 
-823 PQLQLSVSQPQS
+823 
-835 LVNAAVHSS
+835 
-844 PSPLRVSVPQQQPDP
+844 PLRVSVPQQQSDP
-859 TAASA
+859 TAAPA

-870 DNSAVQQHTHNKP
+870 DAPAVQQHTHNKP

-888 VESKAFTLD
+888 LESKAFTPD
-897 VHPPSPAAQGV
+897 VHPPSPAAPGLQV
-908 QAHGPPAPREGAPIR
+908 QGPPAPRDVDPAQ

-928 GTKLAGPPEQQ
+928 STKLAAPPEQQ

-951 RFQQQMCLDHAAVQ
+951 RFQQQICSDHRAVHS
-965 TPFTGPAFSTLKDAV
+965 PFTGLAFSTLKDAV
-980 RRLLPYHACA
+980 RRLLPYHTCA
-990 GHLPTQDDFNLVDQE
+990 GHLPTQDDFDLVDQE
-1005 FDTVSGFLLKRT
+1005 FDSVSGFLLKRT

-1030 EAQESPS
+1030 EAQQESPS

-1052 CALAEDRRRVRRDPE
+1052 SALAEDRRRVRRDPE
-1067 SFMTVLATSASSPH
+1067 SFMMALASSASSPYSSS
-1081 GAHSAAP
+1081 GPSHS
-1088 SQLCSSGSPSSSPAW
+1088 CSSGSPSSPPSW
-1103 TRLSDRPPGLK
+1103 SRLSDRPPGLK
-1114 TYRSSCR
+1114 TYRSSSR

-1151 TGQLTNGGAL
+1151 TGQLTNGGGAATE
-1161 NQRHPQAPNGA
+1161 RHSQAPNGA
-1172 PRCPQHDEEIS
+1172 SQHPQQDEEIS
-1183 NGALPCNT
+1183 NGALTCDP
-1191 AEEVPQ
+1191 AEEVQQ
-1197 TAAISKIKAPSPL
+1197 TAPASKIKAPQNPL
-1210 FMPEPQVGCFELPP
+1210 SMPEAARFEL

-1233 CYRLDASPRPEQ
+1233 CFRLDASPRSEQ
-1245 RFSPPPP
+1245 SFSPPPP

-1281 SAAPTRATS
+1281 SAAPTRAPS

-1297 VTSILEG
+1297 VTSILGG

>member
-46 FADAPSPVSL
+46 FTDAPSPVSL
-56 LGDGRGSPDTPPPGC
+56 LGDGRDSPDTPPPGC

-86 GGEDPQLVQ
+86 GGEDPQVVQ
-95 AGTPVEAGFEARKGK
+95 GGTPVEAGFDAKKGDV
-110 EEEEEEEAEEAE
+110 EEAEEAE

-170 YMPKSVTLPIRDTQ
+170 FIPKSVTLPVTPTLPRDTQ

-230 SLSPAQASSMIIH
+230 SLSPAQGSSMIIH
-243 HKAVPSVTSRPLITP
+243 KAVPSMTSRPLITP
-258 TLRTAAAAAPGIVL
+258 ALRAAAAAAPGIVL

-277 HIQPKLPISIQP
+277 PIQPKLPISIQP

-312 TASPNILLS
+312 TASPNILVS
-321 QPPSQKPAAPPPQ
+321 QPPGQKPAAPPPQ

-363 GQNQFLLPGQSPVTI
+363 GQNQFLLPGQCPVTI
-378 SQPAGA
+378 SQPASA
-384 ARPLLTPSHRGPSLH
+384 ARPLLTPSHQGPSVHSLT
-399 AVNPST
+399 PSA
-405 GQLVEGSQIL
+405 GQLVDGSQIL
-415 TMPQRQLNFSP
+415 TVPQRQLNFSP
-426 VFTTS
+426 VFTTPT
-431 SGQLALR
+431 GQLALR

-474 RTTLVHSPALGNHIT
+474 RATLVHSPALGNHIT
-489 LINSSG
+489 LINSSVG
-495 VLPSDLTSISIV
+495 LPPDLTSISIV
-507 NGPSVVQGLPFAAQ
+507 NGHSVVQGLPFAAQ
-521 ANTGGTEGQ
+521 APAPQTGMTDGQ

-537 VVLLPERAMQE
+537 VVLLPERSIQE
-548 ERTGSEETFHQLP
+548 ERTSSEETFHQLP
-561 QPYGH
+561 QSYGH

-574 PTSAGLQSSPPVVT
+574 HTSAGLQSSSPPVVT
-588 VLQPPPEPP
+588 VLQPPPPPPEPP

-605 IPKLLLPPA
+605 IPKLLMPPA

-622 VTHSLSPN
+622 VTHSMSQN

-640 ALSSPITSELLAGA
+640 ALSSPITSELLAAA

-660 ESLASPVASERETQP
+660 EPLASPIANERDTP
-675 QTHALSGTV
+675 QTRAASGQDACTV
-684 MSDQCVQASPL
+684 MSDQCVEASPL
-695 HSDPEDTPLI
+695 QSDPEDTTLI
-705 CSPSPIQDSERPAP
+705 CSSPPIQDAERPDP
-719 PSFSP
+719 TSFSP
-724 QITLPGPESSAPR
+724 LAGPQISLPGPESSVPQITAAQPR
-737 PHIEPQ
+737 IQPQ
-743 VPLQLQ
+743 VQYQLPHQLQ
-749 VSQALFAQSQVQ
+749 VSQTLFAQIQPSVPQPLPQVQ
-761 LLSSVSQPPLQLQSS
+761 ASAPQLQVQSS
-776 VSQPPPQL
+776 VSQPP
-784 QPSVSQSPPQL
+784 
-795 QSSVSQPQLQSSLS
+795 SSV
-809 QPPPQLQSSLSQPP
+809 
-823 PQLQLSVSQPQS
+823 
-835 LVNAAVHSS
+835 HRS
-844 PSPLRVSVPQQQPDP
+844 PSPLRVSVSVPQQQPDP
-859 TAASA
+859 SAAG
-864 SLSKGG
+864 LSKGG
-870 DNSAVQQHTHNKP
+870 DDSAVQQHTQHKP

-888 VESKAFTLD
+888 VEGKAFTLD
-897 VHPPSPAAQGV
+897 VHPPSPAVQGV
-908 QAHGPPAPREGAPIR
+908 QVHGPPAPGESAPVQ

-928 GTKLAGPPEQQ
+928 GTKLAAPEQP

-951 RFQQQMCLDHAAVQ
+951 RFQQQICLDHGAVQ

-980 RRLLPYHACA
+980 RRLLPYHTCA
-990 GHLPTQDDFNLVDQE
+990 GHLPTQDDFDLVDQE
-1005 FDTVSGFLLKRT
+1005 FDSVSGFLLKRT

-1023 YRQLLVR
+1023 YRQLLVK
-1030 EAQESPS
+1030 ETQQESPS

-1052 CALAEDRRRVRRDPE
+1052 CALAKDRRRVRRDPE
-1067 SFMTVLATSASSPH
+1067 SFMMALASSASSPH
-1081 GAHSAAP
+1081 GAHSSGP
-1088 SQLCSSGSPSSSPAW
+1088 SHPYSSRSPSSPPAW

-1114 TYRSSCR
+1114 TYRSSSR

-1151 TGQLTNGGAL
+1151 MGQLTNGSSGAV
-1161 NQRHPQAPNGA
+1161 NEPRHSQAANGA
-1172 PRCPQHDEEIS
+1172 PQRPQHDEEIS
-1183 NGALPCNT
+1183 NGALPCDT
-1191 AEEVPQ
+1191 AEEVSQ
-1197 TAAISKIKAPSPL
+1197 TAPSSKIKAPNPL
-1210 FMPEPQVGCFELPP
+1210 SMPEPQAGCFELPP

-1245 RFSPPPP
+1245 RFSPPPPPPPPP

>member
-36 INSSSGEPSL
+36 INSASGEPSL
-46 FADAPSPVSL
+46 FTDAPSPVSL
-56 LGDGRGSPDTPPPGC
+56 LGDGRDSPDTPPPGC
-71 VDLSFLEEALLSSPE
+71 VDLSFLEDALLSSPE
-86 GGEDPQLVQ
+86 GGEDPQTVQ
-95 AGTPVEAGFEARKGK
+95 CGPPVEAECETKRGEA
-110 EEEEEEEAEEAE
+110 EEAAEAE

-147 LAQPGDSLS
+147 LAQAGDSLS
-156 LYSPAPLLSPPTVP
+156 MYSPAPLLSPSTVP
-170 YMPKSVTLPIRDTQ
+170 FITKSVTLPVMPALPRDTQ

-218 NVFPAASPETSF
+218 NVFPAPSPETSF
-230 SLSPAQASSMIIH
+230 SLSPAQGSSMIIH
-243 HKAVPSVTSRPLITP
+243 KAVPNVTSRPLITP
-258 TLRTAAAAAPGIVL
+258 TLRATAAPAPGIVL

-277 HIQPKLPISIQP
+277 PIQPKLPISIQP

-299 GQKHTPGLTFVPG
+299 GQKPTPGLTFVPG
-312 TASPNILLS
+312 AGSPNILLS
-321 QPPSQKPAAPPPQ
+321 QAPGQKTVAPPQ
-334 PTQQLPKPVSLQLVN
+334 QTTQQLPKPVSLQLVN

-378 SQPAGA
+378 SQPVAG
-384 ARPLLTPSHRGPSLH
+384 RPLLTPSHQGPSVH
-399 AVNPST
+399 SVTSSS
-405 GQLVEGSQIL
+405 GQLVDGSQIL
-415 TMPQRQLNFSP
+415 TVPQRQLNFSP
-426 VFTTS
+426 VFTTPT
-431 SGQLALR
+431 GQLALR

-449 QSAPP
+449 QSASA

-461 QLAGTYTPGGQGQ
+461 QLAGAYTPGGQTQ
-474 RTTLVHSPALGNHIT
+474 RATLVHSPALGNHIT

-495 VLPSDLTSISIV
+495 VLPPDLTSISIV

-521 ANTGGTEGQ
+521 APAPQTAVTEGQ

-537 VVLLPERAMQE
+537 VVLLPERAVQE
-548 ERTGSEETFHQLP
+548 DRTSSEETFHQLQ

-574 PTSAGLQSSPPVVT
+574 PTSAGLQSSSPPVVT

-605 IPKLLLPPA
+605 MPKLLMPQVE
-614 DMTQVVEE
+614 MTQVVEE
-622 VTHSLSPN
+622 VTHSMSQN
-630 EAFMQHLQQQ
+630 QAFMQHLQQQ
-640 ALSSPITSELLAGA
+640 ALSSPITSELLVGS

-660 ESLASPVASERETQP
+660 ESLASPVAANRESQP
-675 QTHALSGTV
+675 QTHAVSGQDSHSM
-684 MSDQCVQASPL
+684 MSDQCVEVSPL
-695 HSDPEDTPLI
+695 HSDPDNTQVM
-705 CSPSPIQDSERPAP
+705 CSPPQIQDSGRPA
-719 PSFSP
+719 SAAFSLQAGS
-724 QITLPGPESSAPR
+724 QITLPESSVPQTAAPQ
-737 PHIEPQ
+737 PQ
-743 VPLQLQ
+743 AQYQVSHQLQ
-749 VSQALFAQSQVQ
+749 ASQALFVQNQVQ
-761 LLSSVSQPPLQLQSS
+761 IQSS
-776 VSQPPPQL
+776 VPQPPPQ
-784 QPSVSQSPPQL
+784 V
-795 QSSVSQPQLQSSLS
+795 
-809 QPPPQLQSSLSQPP
+809 
-823 PQLQLSVSQPQS
+823 QLSVSQPQP
-835 LVNAAVHSS
+835 LAHSR
-844 PSPLRVSVPQQQPDP
+844 PSPLRVSVPQQQPAP

-864 SLSKGG
+864 TLSKGG
-870 DNSAVQQHTHNKP
+870 DDSAVQQHTQNKP
-883 TAALV
+883 TAALAM
-888 VESKAFTLD
+888 ESKAFTLD

-908 QAHGPPAPREGAPIR
+908 QVHVPPAPMECTPIQ

-928 GTKLAGPPEQQ
+928 TKLAGAVEPQ
-939 REERLTPAMRRH
+939 RDERLTPAMRRH
-951 RFQQQMCLDHAAVQ
+951 RFQQQLGLDHRAVQ

-1030 EAQESPS
+1030 EAQQESPS

-1052 CALAEDRRRVRRDPE
+1052 YALAEDRRRARRDPE
-1067 SFMTVLATSASSPH
+1067 SFMTALTVSSSSPH
-1081 GAHSAAP
+1081 GAQSSGPTHLP
-1088 SQLCSSGSPSSSPAW
+1088 PSGSPSSPPAW

-1114 TYRSSCR
+1114 TYRSSSR

-1134 RKVVHNSACDPG
+1134 RKVIHNSACDPG

-1151 TGQLTNGGAL
+1151 TGQLTNGGAAV
-1161 NQRHPQAPNGA
+1161 NERHSQAPNGA
-1172 PRCPQHDEEIS
+1172 PQRPQHDEEMS
-1183 NGALPCNT
+1183 NGALPANT

-1197 TAAISKIKAPSPL
+1197 TAPSSKTKALNPL
-1210 FMPEPQVGCFELPP
+1210 SMPEPQDVCFELPP

-1233 CYRLDASPRPEQ
+1233 CYRLDASPQQEQ
-1245 RFSPPPP
+1245 RFSPPP

>member
-36 INSSSGEPSL
+36 ISSSSGEASL

-56 LGDGRGSPDTPPPGC
+56 LGDGSGSPDTPPPGC

-110 EEEEEEEAEEAE
+110 EEEEEEAEEAE

-156 LYSPAPLLSPPTVP
+156 LYSPAPLLSSPIVP

-230 SLSPAQASSMIIH
+230 SVSPAQATSMVIH

-258 TLRTAAAAAPGIVL
+258 TLRTAVATAPGIIL

-277 HIQPKLPISIQP
+277 HIQPKLPFNIQP

-299 GQKHTPGLTFVPG
+299 GQKPTPGLTFVPG

-321 QPPSQKPAAPPPQ
+321 QPPGQKPAAPPPQ
-334 PTQQLPKPVSLQLVN
+334 PAMQQLPKPVSLQLVN
-349 QGGSFVLQPQGLFQ
+349 QGGFVLQPQGLFQ

-384 ARPLLTPSHRGPSLH
+384 ARPLLNPSHRGPLLH

-415 TMPQRQLNFSP
+415 TVPQRQLNFSP

-438 QATVLSGPLQL
+438 QATMLSGPLQL
-449 QSAPP
+449 QSATP

-495 VLPSDLTSISIV
+495 VLPPDLTSISIV

-521 ANTGGTEGQ
+521 APAAHTGGTEGQ

-537 VVLLPERAMQE
+537 VVLMPERAMQE
-548 ERTGSEETFHQLP
+548 ERTGSEEPFHQLP
-561 QPYGH
+561 QPYGQ

-574 PTSAGLQSSPPVVT
+574 PTTAGLQSSSPPVVT
-588 VLQPPPEPP
+588 VLQPSPEPP

-605 IPKLLLPPA
+605 IPKLALSPA
-614 DMTQVVEE
+614 DMTRVVEE
-622 VTHSLSPN
+622 VTHSLSQN

-640 ALSSPITSELLAGA
+640 PLSSPLTSELLAGA
-654 LPVVPM
+654 LPGVPL
-660 ESLASPVASERETQP
+660 ESLASPVASEREPQP
-675 QTHALSGTV
+675 QTHAVSGLDARTV
-684 MSDQCVQASPL
+684 MSEQRVQASPL
-695 HSDPEDTPLI
+695 HSDPEDTPLM
-705 CSPSPIQDSERPAP
+705 CSPSTILDSKRPAP

-724 QITLPGPESSAPR
+724 QITLSGPESPAPR

-743 VPLQLQ
+743 VALQLQ
-749 VSQALFAQSQVQ
+749 VSQALFAQSQ
-761 LLSSVSQPPLQLQSS
+761 SSVSQPAPQLQSS

-784 QPSVSQSPPQL
+784 Q
-795 QSSVSQPQLQSSLS
+795 SS
-809 QPPPQLQSSLSQPP
+809 
-823 PQLQLSVSQPQS
+823 LSVSQPQS
-835 LVNAAVHSS
+835 LVYTAVHSS
-844 PSPLRVSVPQQQPDP
+844 PSPLCVSVPQQQSDP
-859 TAASA
+859 TAACA

-870 DNSAVQQHTHNKP
+870 DNSAVQQHTQNKP

-888 VESKAFTLD
+888 VESTAFTLD
-897 VHPPSPAAQGV
+897 VYPPSPAAQGV
-908 QAHGPPAPREGAPIR
+908 KVHGPPAPREGAPIW
-923 TSQQT
+923 TGQQT
-928 GTKLAGPPEQQ
+928 GTKLPGPLEQQ

-965 TPFTGPAFSTLKDAV
+965 TPFTGPAFTTLKDAV
-980 RRLLPYHACA
+980 RRLLPYHTCA
-990 GHLPTQDDFNLVDQE
+990 GHLPTQDDFHLVDQE

-1030 EAQESPS
+1030 EAQQESPS

-1052 CALAEDRRRVRRDPE
+1052 YALAEDRRRVRRDPE
-1067 SFMTVLATSASSPH
+1067 SFVTALATSASSPP
-1081 GAHSAAP
+1081 GAHPAGP
-1088 SQLCSSGSPSSSPAW
+1088 SPLCSSGSPSSSPAW

-1151 TGQLTNGGAL
+1151 TGQLTNGGAV
-1161 NQRHPQAPNGA
+1161 NKRHSQAPNGA
-1172 PRCPQHDEEIS
+1172 PQGPQQDEEIS

-1197 TAAISKIKAPSPL
+1197 TAPNSKIKAPNPL
-1210 FMPEPQVGCFELPP
+1210 FMPEPQVGYFELPS

-1245 RFSPPPP
+1245 RLSPPP
-1252 PPLQEDNML
+1252 PPLQEDNLL

>member
-36 INSSSGEPSL
+36 ISSSSGEPSL
-46 FADAPSPVSL
+46 FTDAPSPISL
-56 LGDGRGSPDTPPPGC
+56 LGDGRDSPDTPPPGC
-71 VDLSFLEEALLSSPE
+71 VDLSFLEEVLLSSPE
-86 GGEDPQLVQ
+86 GGEDPQVEQ
-95 AGTPVEAGFEARKGK
+95 GGTPAEAFVAKKG
-110 EEEEEEEAEEAE
+110 EVEEAEEAE

-156 LYSPAPLLSPPTVP
+156 LYSPAPLLSPPAVP
-170 YMPKSVTLPIRDTQ
+170 FIPKSVTLPITQALPRDTQ

-218 NVFPAASPETSF
+218 NVFAAASPETSF

-243 HKAVPSVTSRPLITP
+243 KAVPSVTGRPLITP
-258 TLRTAAAAAPGIVL
+258 TLRAAAAAGLVL
-272 QRAPL
+272 QRAPFP
-277 HIQPKLPISIQP
+277 IQPKMPISIQP

-299 GQKHTPGLTFVPG
+299 GQKHTPGLTFLPG

-321 QPPSQKPAAPPPQ
+321 QTPGQKPAAPPPQ
-334 PTQQLPKPVSLQLVN
+334 ASQQLPKPVSLQLVN

-378 SQPAGA
+378 SQSASA
-384 ARPLLTPSHRGPSLH
+384 ARPLLTPSHHGASLH
-399 AVNPST
+399 NVNPSA
-405 GQLVEGSQIL
+405 GHLVEGSQIL
-415 TMPQRQLNFSP
+415 TVPQRQLNFSP
-426 VFTTS
+426 IFTTS

-474 RTTLVHSPALGNHIT
+474 RTTLVHGPALGNHIT

-495 VLPSDLTSISIV
+495 VLPPDLTSISIV
-507 NGPSVVQGLPFAAQ
+507 NGPSVVRGLPFAARAPVPQ
-521 ANTGGTEGQ
+521 TGEGQ

-537 VVLLPERAMQE
+537 VVLLPERPIQE
-548 ERTGSEETFHQLP
+548 ERTGSEETFHQLS

-566 VLQHVSVQ
+566 VLHHLSVQ
-574 PTSAGLQSSPPVVT
+574 PTPAGLQSSSPPAVT

-597 LAPDPAVE
+597 EPPLDPEPAVE
-605 IPKLLLPPA
+605 IPKLLMAPSV
-614 DMTQVVEE
+614 MTQVVEE
-622 VTHSLSPN
+622 VTHSMSQN

-640 ALSSPITSELLAGA
+640 ALSSPITSELLVGS
-654 LPVVPM
+654 LPAAPM
-660 ESLASPVASERETQP
+660 ESLASPVANEREAQ
-675 QTHALSGTV
+675 AASGQDARTA
-684 MSDQCVQASPL
+684 MSDQCVEASPL
-695 HSDPEDTPLI
+695 HSDPADAPLI
-705 CSPSPIQDSERPAP
+705 CSPSPIQDTERPAP
-719 PSFSP
+719 PSFST
-724 QITLPGPESSAPR
+724 QIPAPGPEGSVTAPQSR
-737 PHIEPQ
+737 IEPQ
-743 VPLQLQ
+743 VQYQVPHQLQ
-749 VSQALFAQSQVQ
+749 ASQALFAQNPVQIEPAVSQTRTQVQ
-761 LLSSVSQPPLQLQSS
+761 VQP
-776 VSQPPPQL
+776 
-784 QPSVSQSPPQL
+784 
-795 QSSVSQPQLQSSLS
+795 
-809 QPPPQLQSSLSQPP
+809 
-823 PQLQLSVSQPQS
+823 SVSQPQS
-835 LVNAAVHSS
+835 SVSASVHS
-844 PSPLRVSVPQQQPDP
+844 PPPLRVSVPHQQPDP

-864 SLSKGG
+864 RLSEGG
-870 DNSAVQQHTHNKP
+870 GESAVQQHTQIKP

-897 VHPPSPAAQGV
+897 VHPPSPAAPGV
-908 QAHGPPAPREGAPIR
+908 QAHRPPPAPIQ
-923 TSQQT
+923 TT
-928 GTKLAGPPEQQ
+928 GTKLADPAEQP
-939 REERLTPAMRRH
+939 RDERLTPATRRH
-951 RFQQQMCLDHAAVQ
+951 RFQQQICSDRAAVQ
-965 TPFTGPAFSTLKDAV
+965 TPFAGPAFPTLKDAV
-980 RRLLPYHACA
+980 KRLLPYHSCA
-990 GHLPTQDDFNLVDQE
+990 GHLPTQEDFNLVDQE

-1030 EAQESPS
+1030 EAQQESPS

-1067 SFMTVLATSASSPH
+1067 SFMTALATSASSPH
-1081 GAHSAAP
+1081 GAP
-1088 SQLCSSGSPSSSPAW
+1088 SSGSPSSPPAW

-1114 TYRSSCR
+1114 TYRSSSR

-1151 TGQLTNGGAL
+1151 TGQLTNGGGAVKE
-1161 NQRHPQAPNGA
+1161 RHPQAPNGA
-1172 PRCPQHDEEIS
+1172 PRRPEHDEEGGS
-1183 NGALPCNT
+1183 NGAVLCD
-1191 AEEVPQ
+1191 AVKDVPQ
-1197 TAAISKIKAPSPL
+1197 AAPHPKIKAPNPL
-1210 FMPEPQVGCFELPP
+1210 SMPEPQVGCFELPP
-1224 RDVSAPKLK
+1224 RDVSGPKLK
-1233 CYRLDASPRPEQ
+1233 CYRLDESPRPEP
-1245 RFSPPPP
+1245 RFSPPP

-1261 SEHLQ
+1261 TEHLQ

-1290 GPSLDQA
+1290 GPSLDHA